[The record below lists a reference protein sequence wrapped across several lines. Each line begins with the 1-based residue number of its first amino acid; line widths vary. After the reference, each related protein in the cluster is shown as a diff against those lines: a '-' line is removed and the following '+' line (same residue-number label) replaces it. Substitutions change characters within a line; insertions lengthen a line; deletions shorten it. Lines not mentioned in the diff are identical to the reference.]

1 MTIIY
6 LIAALAVSIAQFAVR
21 NKRISDVVLATSLAL
36 QLLFTT
42 YAVMQYGT
50 TEHSFFR
57 FDGLS
62 VLMLLSLVLITIAAF
77 VHSSQYTGSCDAENA
92 SRVRAQYRGAMQM
105 LVLALTIAYISVHI
119 ALTWVFVEIT
129 TLSASALIFYRR
141 KAGSIEATWKYVFAC
156 SVSLVFVYVGIL
168 FFSIAMGANAE
179 AGLTIDNISTNADN
193 IDAFWLK
200 MAFIFIF
207 VGYSAKA
214 SLVPMFTAGIDAK
227 DKAPT
232 PAAALMSSV
241 LMNAGFVGFYR
252 IYAIVAHT
260 SVRHWADMVLLITG
274 IVSILVAAVYLVK
287 VDNVKRLFAYSSVE
301 HMGVV
306 VVGIAMGGIGVY
318 AAVLHLV
325 LHSLVK
331 ASIFMHIGQLY
342 RVYQSKMISCMGKY
356 FNTSGIGGTFLII
369 AMLCITAMPP
379 SGMFMTE
386 LMIFRSM
393 IDASQWVVLATTMI
407 LLTIIVWAIG
417 RDVFSILFL
426 SAPSPDS
433 RRPAKVSIPPCELA
447 MQVLLIVVSIWFGY
461 ATPNF
466 ISNLISN
473 AVELVGTL

>member
-6 LIAALAVSIAQFAVR
+6 LIAALATSFLQFVVR
-21 NKRISDVVLATSLAL
+21 NQRLSSVISTLFVLL
-36 QLLFTT
+36 QMLFTA
-42 YAVMQYGT
+42 YAVSKYGT
-50 TEHSFFR
+50 TESDYFR
-57 FDGLS
+57 FDGLA
-62 VLMLLSLVLITIAAF
+62 VIMLLTLALITIAAF
-77 VHSSQYTGSCDAENA
+77 VHSSQYIGFTDTETHG
-92 SRVRAQYRGAMQM
+92 RVRAQYRGAMQM
-105 LVLALTIAYISVHI
+105 LTLALTIAYISVHI

-168 FFSIAMGANAE
+168 FFSIAMGSNAE
-179 AGLTIDNISTNADN
+179 AGLTIDNISANSAT

-214 SLVPMFTAGIDAK
+214 GLVPMFTAGIDAK

-260 SVRHWADMVLLITG
+260 DVKHWADIVLLLTG
-274 IVSILVAAVYLVK
+274 IVSILMAAVYLVK

-301 HMGVV
+301 HIGVV
-306 VVGIAMGGIGVY
+306 VIGIAMGGVGVY

-342 RVYQSKMISCMGKY
+342 RIYRSKMISCMGKY
-356 FNTSGIGGTFLII
+356 FNTSGIGGTFLIV

-393 IDASQWVVLATTMI
+393 IDASQWAVLIATMI

-417 RDVFSILFL
+417 RDMFSILFL
-426 SAPSPDS
+426 SSSSPDS
-433 RRPAKVSIPPCELA
+433 RRPNIVSIPPLELI
-447 MQVLLIVVSIWFGY
+447 MQVLLIATSIWLGY
-461 ATPNF
+461 AAPSF
-466 ISNLISN
+466 V
-473 AVELVGTL
+473 VELINNAAELVVA